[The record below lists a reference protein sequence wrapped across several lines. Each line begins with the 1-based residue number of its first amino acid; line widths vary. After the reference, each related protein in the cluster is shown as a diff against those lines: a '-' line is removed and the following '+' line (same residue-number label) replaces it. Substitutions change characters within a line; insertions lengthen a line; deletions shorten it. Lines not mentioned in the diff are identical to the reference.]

1 MVGLTPEQINSVMAT
16 QANVEQ
22 MKNQTVQ
29 QAYDAMYKQSVTEK
43 TRRETELLG
52 EDQWEVSEP
61 DTWGRIFRKN
71 LKTGKKEQVSGATP
85 TTPLTFEQKKELASI
100 VKTYDW
106 WRNPETDDIKPVK
119 KDASPPKGYTDRVP
133 SKEVQVSDIPQKRL
147 DLAED
152 QAVQKSF
159 QVATKRENKKLPAVR
174 KNIAFVNQ
182 HSKGT
187 IGLIWLEEEHM
198 WPKPDVAEVTEVVL
212 PKDNNG
218 RQLTLEDIRRVATV
232 NGISVEEVLKQIYAQ
247 QKK

>member
-1 MVGLTPEQINSVMAT
+1 M

-29 QAYDAMYKQSVTEK
+29 QAYDVMYKQATTAK

-52 EDQWEVSEP
+52 EEDQWEISKP
-61 DTWGRIFRKN
+61 DMWGRIFRKN

-85 TTPLTFEQKKELASI
+85 TAPLSFEQKKELASI

-119 KDASPPKGYTDRVP
+119 KDESPPAGYTDRVP

-159 QVATKRENKKLPAVR
+159 QVATKKENKKLPAIR
-174 KNIAFVNQ
+174 KNIAFVNE

-187 IGLIWLEEEHM
+187 IGLIWREEE
-198 WPKPDVAEVTEVVL
+198 VAWGKDIAEATEVVL
-212 PKDNNG
+212 PKDNSG
-218 RQLTLEDIRRVATV
+218 KQLTLEDIRRVATA
-232 NGISVEEVLKQIYAQ
+232 NGISTEEVLKKIYAQ